1 MGNTLINKTNN
12 CTPFAYNNYVH
23 IHKMIVELN
32 KCNSSHMN
40 THETEQKHR
49 GGSNLWSVEGMGV
62 GRMFPLGDQPP
73 SRTEFIAK
81 IAVKIYFNFTRPVIP
96 NDSFFYSALG

>member
-23 IHKMIVELN
+23 IHK
-32 KCNSSHMN
+32 MN